1 MNFNQNC
8 TSNILFLNSWVL
20 MISLKKKEEE
30 DLLPFFFVRAFLPKD
45 INFPNLMQI
54 YMHGRTF

>member
-1 MNFNQNC
+1 MGIDDF
-8 TSNILFLNSWVL
+8 F
-20 MISLKKKEEE
+20 KKIKEEE

>member
-1 MNFNQNC
+1 MGIDDF
-8 TSNILFLNSWVL
+8 FK
-20 MISLKKKEEE
+20 KKKEEE

-54 YMHGRTF
+54 YMHSRTFSW